1 MPSSLPVACYV
12 IIFLKKCLHFLML
25 VMLFPHVAKRSNSR
39 SQIFFKTG
47 VLKFRNTHRKTP
59 VLEPLFNKVSVLKAC
74 IFI

>member
-47 VLKFRNTHRKTP
+47 VLHRKTP
-59 VLEPLFNKVSVLKAC
+59 VLELLFNKVSLLKAC
-74 IFI
+74 VFT